1 MTLAKGERFDD
12 YSAALVICPSSATVR
27 NYFSWRRL
35 TPRRLNRES
44 EDGRKYFVPKPNL
57 QPGIKRGKIR
67 GQKQTIEG
75 CLHKSGRGY
84 GTILKESIR
93 FRAEKENSFIQKIK
107 LLGM

>member
-12 YSAALVICPSSATVR
+12 YPSSATVR

-84 GTILKESIR
+84 GTIKSY
-93 FRAEKENSFIQKIK
+93 RANALRI
-107 LLGM
+107 